1 MTDTHHA
8 DTHTKL
14 GNTGL
19 KICRVGFGGI
29 PIQRL
34 TVTESERLVHAA
46 LERGINFFDTSR
58 IYTDSEAKMGRALA
72 GRRNL
77 AVIASKTYSRDAEG
91 ARKDLETSLKEL
103 GTDHVEIYQCHNVST
118 EKDLERALGPGGAI
132 EALERARK
140 QGLVRFVGITGH
152 KPWILEKALEAYP
165 FATLQVPVNIIEQ
178 SSLDTLI
185 PAARKKG
192 LGIIA
197 MKPVAG
203 GALRE
208 VALNLR
214 FVLTSGVEVVIPGMD
229 DPEQVLENVAVLD
242 STLPLTPA
250 EMHRLEKE
258 KERLGDS
265 FCRRCEY
272 CMPCP
277 EGLNI
282 PLLHLMEGYYFRYN
296 LKEWTLERMAG
307 MKKTFSDCTACDVC
321 VSRCPYEL
329 NMPELFKSA
338 AERIAADQKF
348 HRS

>member
-1 MTDTHHA
+1 MGINTDTH
-8 DTHTKL
+8 THL

-34 TVTESERLVHAA
+34 AMTESEQLVHAA

-58 IYTDSEAKMGRALA
+58 IYTDSEAKLGRALA
-72 GRRNL
+72 GKRNR
-77 AVIASKTYSRDAEG
+77 AVIASKTYSRDAGG
-91 ARKDLETSLKEL
+91 ARQDLETSLKEL

-118 EKDLERALGPGGAI
+118 EKDLERILAPGGALA
-132 EALERARK
+132 ALEKARD
-140 QGLVRFVGITGH
+140 QGLVQFVGITGH
-152 KPWILEKALEAYP
+152 KPWILEKALNAYA

-178 SSLDTLI
+178 SSLTALI
-185 PAARKKG
+185 PAARAKG
-192 LGIIA
+192 MGIIA

-208 VALNLR
+208 VSLNLR
-214 FVLTSGVEVVIPGMD
+214 FILTSGVDAVIPGMD
-229 DPEQVLENVAVLD
+229 DPIQVTQNLAILEKPM
-242 STLPLTPA
+242 PLTPA
-250 EMHRLEKE
+250 EMQRLEKE
-258 KERLGDS
+258 KERLGNS

-282 PLLHLMEGYYFRYN
+282 PILNLMEGYYFRYN

-307 MKKTFSDCTACDVC
+307 MDKIFSDCTACGVC
-321 VSRCPYEL
+321 ISRCPYEL

-338 AERIAADQKF
+338 SERIAADQKNRK
-348 HRS
+348 H

>member
-1 MTDTHHA
+1 MMDIGTDTH
-8 DTHTKL
+8 TQL

-34 TVTESERLVHAA
+34 TVAEAQRLIHEA
-46 LERGINFFDTSR
+46 LEKDINFFDTSR
-58 IYTDSEAKMGRALA
+58 IYTDSEAKLGHALA
-72 GRRNL
+72 GNRNR
-77 AVIASKTYSRDAEG
+77 AAIASKTYSRDADG
-91 ARKDLETSLKEL
+91 ARRDLETSLKEL

-118 EKDLERALGPGGAI
+118 EWDLEKILGPGGAL
-132 EALERARK
+132 EALEHARE
-140 QGLVRFVGITGH
+140 QGLVQFVGITGH

-178 SSLDTLI
+178 SSLEKLI
-185 PAARKKG
+185 PAARAKG

-208 VALNLR
+208 VELNLR
-214 FVLTSGVEVVIPGMD
+214 FVLSSGVDVVIPGMD
-229 DPEQVLENVAVLD
+229 DPAQVTQNLAILD
-242 STLPLTPA
+242 RPLPLTSQ
-250 EMHRLEKE
+250 EMQRLEKE
-258 KERLGDS
+258 KERLGDH

-296 LKEWTLERMAG
+296 LKEWSLERLAG
-307 MKKTFSDCTACDVC
+307 MNRTFTDCTACGVC
-321 VSRCPYEL
+321 VNRCPYNL

-338 AERIAADQKF
+338 AERIALDQKT
-348 HRS
+348 RRP

>member
-1 MTDTHHA
+1 MTDTHHT
-8 DTHTKL
+8 DTHTQL

-34 TVTESERLVHAA
+34 TDAEAQRLILEA
-46 LERGINFFDTSR
+46 LEKGIDFFDTSR
-58 IYTDSEAKMGRALA
+58 IYTDSEAKLGQALA
-72 GRRNL
+72 GNRNR
-77 AVIASKTYSRDAEG
+77 AVIASKTYSRDADG
-91 ARKDLETSLKEL
+91 ARQDLETSLKQL
-103 GTDHVEIYQCHNVST
+103 GTDQVEIYQCHNVST
-118 EKDLERALGPGGAI
+118 ERDLEKVLGPGGAL
-132 EALERARK
+132 EALEHARE
-140 QGLVRFVGITGH
+140 QGLVQCVGITGH
-152 KPWILEKALEAYP
+152 KPWILEKALAAYP

-178 SSLDTLI
+178 SSLEKLI
-185 PAARKKG
+185 PAARANG

-214 FVLTSGVEVVIPGMD
+214 FVLTSGVDVVIPGMD
-229 DPEQVLENVAVLD
+229 DPVQVTQNLAVLVQP
-242 STLPLTPA
+242 LPLTPR
-250 EMHRLEKE
+250 EMQRLEKE
-258 KERLGDS
+258 KERLGNS

-296 LKEWTLERMAG
+296 LKEWSMERLAG
-307 MKKTFSDCTACDVC
+307 MEKTFSDCTACGVC
-321 VSRCPYEL
+321 ISRCPYDL
-329 NMPELFKSA
+329 NMPELFRSA
-338 AERIAADQKF
+338 AERIALDQKA
-348 HRS
+348 RQS